1 VTHGQV
7 SRLTGAFPGFGP
19 DDVWTLSHSH
29 VFDFSVW
36 EIWGALA
43 RGGRLVV
50 VPYWV
55 ALSPEAFADL
65 LERERVT
72 VLNLTPSA
80 FRGLSG
86 RVRPDRLRWL
96 GLGGEALPVSAL
108 EAWFERHGDE
118 KPAVYNLYG
127 PTEAA
132 VFVTARRITAA
143 DVRSPHH
150 SPLGRVLPDLRM
162 RVVDAADAAGR
173 AAPIGVPGELWV
185 GGPAVSRGYAG
196 RPDLTAERFVPD
208 LAGEPGARAYRTG
221 DRVRLTPDG
230 ELDFLGRTDRQV
242 KIRGVRIEPGEIE
255 AALEAHP
262 AIAEAV
268 VRVREDSPGQ
278 PRLVA
283 YVVPP
288 GGPDAAELRRFLAE
302 RLPETMLPAAFVF
315 LDTFP
320 LNASGKLDR
329 WALPAPESGPLA
341 PAGEAARPRTPLEE
355 ILAGLFADALDLA
368 AVDIHASFFELGGHS
383 LLATAL
389 AAEIREVL
397 AVELPLRTLFA
408 APSVAGLAAA
418 IEAEPAW
425 RENALQTA
433 ALLAGLIESP
443 QEL

>member
-1 VTHGQV
+1 
-7 SRLTGAFPGFGP
+7 
-19 DDVWTLSHSH
+19 
-29 VFDFSVW
+29 
-36 EIWGALA
+36 
-43 RGGRLVV
+43 
-50 VPYWV
+50 
-55 ALSPEAFADL
+55 
-65 LERERVT
+65 VT

-108 EAWFERHGDE
+108 EVWFERHGDE

-127 PTEAA
+127 PTEVA
-132 VFVTARRITAA
+132 VFITARRITAA
-143 DVRSPHH
+143 DVRSPHR

-262 AIAEAV
+262 AVAGAV

-288 GGPDAAELRRFLAE
+288 GPDAPELRRFLAE
-302 RLPETMLPAAFVF
+302 RLPETMLPAAFIF
-315 LDTFP
+315 LDAFP

-329 WALPAPESGPLA
+329 RALPAPESGPV
-341 PAGEAARPRTPLEE
+341 GGVEGPRTPLEE
-355 ILAGLFADALDLA
+355 VLAGLFADALDLA

-418 IEAEPAW
+418 IAAEPAW